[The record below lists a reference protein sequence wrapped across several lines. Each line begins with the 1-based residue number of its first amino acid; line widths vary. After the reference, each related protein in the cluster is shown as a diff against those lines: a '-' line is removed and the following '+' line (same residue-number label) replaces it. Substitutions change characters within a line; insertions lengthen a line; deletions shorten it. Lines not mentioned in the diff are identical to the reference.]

1 MAAQLRQGD
10 RRRVCML
17 CERTMPAAADMVW
30 IRSLEPG
37 TSSLESRS
45 FSTPM
50 TTPSLHF
57 MPTTVPAFSTALVAY
72 STWKMRP
79 SGLNVVGERS

>member
-1 MAAQLRQGD
+1 MPSARPACATPACAD
-10 RRRVCML
+10 TVATRRL
-17 CERTMPAAADMVW
+17 LDG
-30 IRSLEPG
+30 RSIFDSM
-37 TSSLESRS
+37 T
-45 FSTPM
+45 FSTPR